1 MTVYKSKNIKKI
13 KEIIQKSS
21 DKGLFKQIIIN
32 AKPEYSTAIKNENVD
47 TLFDWEAIFN
57 ILQATEKYT

>member
-1 MTVYKSKNIKKI
+1 MAVYKCKNINKKI
-13 KEIIQKSS
+13 QEIIQKSS

-32 AKPEYSTAIKNENVD
+32 AKPEYTTAIKNEDVD

-57 ILQATEKYT
+57 IL